1 MKEETDRGRRVV
13 AGLET
18 MAIASGVCA
27 LGYEVLY
34 IRTLTTA
41 LGDAL
46 WVHAALLSTFL
57 IGTAVG
63 ARVAHLMHRWLAAFE
78 IVIGVYALLFP
89 LMTAWVVSAGALGGV
104 ASPVGASLATMA
116 LVALPAFAIGFS
128 LPLFSAYV
136 KAVRLGAGAKAG
148 AAFPDIYGLYNFGAA
163 IGVILIELVLL
174 RAIGVTWSLRLLGGA
189 NLLIGLAL
197 FAIGGTR
204 HRRPQAPAVLGS
216 GRLRLALFAVSVASG
231 VFQMAFL
238 KSLYLTFSPH
248 RENFAVG
255 LTVVLLGITVGTALV
270 SRSRLRFSSVVFTA
284 GVTASAAYLLLPAV
298 AVLHGALSTGLGS
311 GALGGLLARL
321 IAACALGLLPLMCF
335 GATVPALLRGED
347 AVAEESGALL
357 WLAGIGNAVGYLAF
371 IGVLHPL
378 LPMGT
383 LVGLLTV
390 VCGGA
395 AALAGEWRT
404 GAGMSGTARAGRAR
418 AGIATAGMASAATVV
433 AAVLLAASWDEGAF
447 QLGRYEE
454 SSRGSDV
461 RVFRWWGES
470 ATLVRSPG
478 EDWIT
483 YNGHP
488 SIYARRNGV
497 VNLAELVSG
506 VVPALVAPR
515 TGRVAVLGL
524 GTGLTAGAA
533 ARVFAQV
540 DVVEINGAFVALA
553 ADLKDANLDVLGR
566 DNVRLTI
573 GDGRTFL
580 SVREGEYDAI
590 VNLIPAPTY
599 YAASKIYTLE
609 FYRAVRRALTED
621 GVFVTWLAPNDM
633 TARGLETILRT
644 LSEVFA
650 TCDLWLLRRGYY
662 MTTCSAGRPAVLAE
676 SLDIDRFDVD
686 LKRLMEQSLGTIR
699 VDEHFDAV
707 RLSSDL
713 FGNLVRHWGASV
725 RVNTDDRPV
734 LEFLVTIG
742 DERARADPIV
752 SNPTRYGIE
761 PWAMD
766 RLGLERIAERAA
778 SMGRVDPLLR
788 DHLLSRASAADPDLY
803 AKLDSVRPQH

>member
-1 MKEETDRGRRVV
+1 MNQGTGSGRGVA

-18 MAIASGVCA
+18 MAVASGVCA

-63 ARVAHLMHRWLAAFE
+63 ARVAHRAHRWLAAFE
-78 IVIGVYALLFP
+78 VVIGVYALLFP

-116 LVALPAFAIGFS
+116 LVAFPAFAIGFS

-136 KAVRLGAGAKAG
+136 KAVRHEAGATAG
-148 AAFPDIYGLYNFGAA
+148 AAFPNIYGLYNFGAA
-163 IGVILIELVLL
+163 VGVVLIELLLL
-174 RAIGVTWSLRLLGGA
+174 RAVGVTWSLRLLGGA

-197 FAIGGTR
+197 FAIGGTQ
-204 HRRPQAPAVLGS
+204 HRRPQAPAVLAS

-255 LTVVLLGITVGTALV
+255 LAVVLFGITAGTAVV
-270 SRSRLRFSSVVFTA
+270 SRSRLRFSSVVLAA
-284 GVTASAAYLLLPAV
+284 GVTASAGYLLLPGVWA
-298 AVLHGALSTGLGS
+298 LHGALSTGLGS
-311 GALGGLLARL
+311 GAIGGLLARL
-321 IAACALGLLPLMCF
+321 IAASALGLLPLMCF
-335 GATVPALLRGED
+335 GATVPALLGREG

-378 LPMGT
+378 LPMGG
-383 LVGLLTV
+383 LIGLLTV
-390 VCGGA
+390 VCWGA
-395 AALAGEWRT
+395 AALAEGGRDEGRER
-404 GAGMSGTARAGRAR
+404 GRDGGRSRAR
-418 AGIATAGMASAATVV
+418 IASAVAVA
-433 AAVLLAASWDEGAF
+433 AAVLLAGSWDEGAF
-447 QLGRYEE
+447 QLGRYAE
-454 SSRGSDV
+454 SSRGSEV

-478 EDWIT
+478 EDWVS

-488 SIYARRNGV
+488 SIHARRNGV

-506 VVPALVAPR
+506 VVPSLVAPR
-515 TGRVAVLGL
+515 TGRAAVLGL

-533 ARVFAQV
+533 ARAFAQV

-580 SVREGEYDAI
+580 SAREGEYDAI
-590 VNLIPAPTY
+590 VNSIPAPTY

-609 FYRAVRRALTED
+609 FYRAVRRALAED

-633 TARGLETILRT
+633 TARGLDTVLRT

-662 MTTCSAGRPAVLAE
+662 MTACSAGQLALSARPVDVEHFDA
-676 SLDIDRFDVD
+676 DRTRV
-686 LKRLMEQSLGTIR
+686 MEQALGAIR

-713 FGNLVRHWGASV
+713 FGKLVSDWGASA

-734 LEFLVTIG
+734 LEFLVTSG
-742 DERARADPIV
+742 DEGARYDPIV

-761 PWAMD
+761 PWAID
-766 RLGLERIAERAA
+766 KLGLERIASRAA
-778 SMGRVDPLLR
+778 SIGRIDPLMR
-788 DHLLSRASAADPDLY
+788 DHLLKRASAAEPDLY
-803 AKLDSVRPQH
+803 AKLDSLWAHR

>member
-1 MKEETDRGRRVV
+1 
-13 AGLET
+13 
-18 MAIASGVCA
+18 MAVASGVCA
-27 LGYEVLY
+27 LGYEVLF

-63 ARVAHLMHRWLAAFE
+63 ARVAHRAHRWLAAFE
-78 IVIGVYALLFP
+78 VVIGVYALLFP

-116 LVALPAFAIGFS
+116 LVAFPAFAIGFS

-136 KAVRLGAGAKAG
+136 KTVRHEAGATAG
-148 AAFPDIYGLYNFGAA
+148 AAFPNIYGLYNFGAA
-163 IGVILIELVLL
+163 VGVVLIELLLL
-174 RAIGVTWSLRLLGGA
+174 RAVGVTWSLRLLGGA

-197 FAIGGTR
+197 FAIGGTQ
-204 HRRPQAPAVLGS
+204 HRRPQAPAVLAS

-255 LTVVLLGITVGTALV
+255 LAVVLFGITAGTAVV
-270 SRSRLRFSSVVFTA
+270 SRSRLRFSSVVLAA
-284 GVTASAAYLLLPAV
+284 GVTASAGYLLLPGVGA
-298 AVLHGALSTGLGS
+298 LHGALSTGLGS
-311 GALGGLLARL
+311 GAIGGLLARL
-321 IAACALGLLPLMCF
+321 IAASALGLLPLMCF
-335 GATVPALLRGED
+335 GATVPALLGREG

-378 LPMGT
+378 LPMGG
-383 LVGLLTV
+383 LIGLLTV
-390 VCGGA
+390 VCWGA
-395 AALAGEWRT
+395 AALAEGGRDEGR
-404 GAGMSGTARAGRAR
+404 GRERGRDGGRSRAR
-418 AGIATAGMASAATVV
+418 IASAVAVA
-433 AAVLLAASWDEGAF
+433 AAVLLAGSWDEGAF
-447 QLGRYEE
+447 QLGRYAE
-454 SSRGSDV
+454 SSRGSEV

-478 EDWIT
+478 EDWVS

-488 SIYARRNGV
+488 SIHARRNGV

-506 VVPALVAPR
+506 VVPSLVAPR
-515 TGRVAVLGL
+515 TGRAAVLGL

-533 ARVFAQV
+533 ARAFAQV

-580 SVREGEYDAI
+580 SAREGEYDAI
-590 VNLIPAPTY
+590 VNSIPAPTY

-609 FYRAVRRALTED
+609 FYRAVRRALAED

-633 TARGLETILRT
+633 TARGLDTVLRT

-662 MTTCSAGRPAVLAE
+662 MTACSAGQLALSARPVDVE
-676 SLDIDRFDVD
+676 HFDAD
-686 LKRLMEQSLGTIR
+686 LTRVMEQALGAIR

-713 FGNLVRHWGASV
+713 FGKLVSDWGASA

-734 LEFLVTIG
+734 LEFLVTSG
-742 DERARADPIV
+742 DEGARYDPIV

-766 RLGLERIAERAA
+766 KLGLERIAARAA
-778 SMGRVDPLLR
+778 SIGRMDPLMR
-788 DHLLSRASAADPDLY
+788 DHLLKRASAAEPGLY
-803 AKLDSVRPQH
+803 AKRLVGAPLIRAV